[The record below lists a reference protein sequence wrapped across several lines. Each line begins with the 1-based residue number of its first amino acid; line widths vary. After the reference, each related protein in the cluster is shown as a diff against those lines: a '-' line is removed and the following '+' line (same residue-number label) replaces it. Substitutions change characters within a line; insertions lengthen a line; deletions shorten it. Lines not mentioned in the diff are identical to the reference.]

1 MAQDYHHGVRV
12 VEVNEGT
19 RSITTVS
26 TAIVGMVCTGDDADA
41 SVFPLN
47 KPVLLTDVLEA
58 SGKAGES
65 GTLARSLDAIADQSK
80 PVTVVVRVAQG
91 ETEAETTSN
100 IIGGVTSDGKKTG
113 MKALL
118 SAQSQLKVKPRILGV
133 PGHDTQAVATEL
145 MSVAQ
150 SLRGF
155 AYLSAYGCKTVEE
168 AIAYRDNF
176 SQREGMLI
184 WPDFINFDTV
194 LKADATAYA
203 SARALGL
210 RAKIDEQTGWHK
222 TLSNVGVNGVTGL
235 SADVFWDLTI
245 RARSADFRETLNT
258 RREKSWHQTTV
269 GEVVKEIAA
278 RHNLKMAL
286 GKDLTDKALDHLD
299 QTNESDASFLMKLAR
314 QYGAIASVKD
324 GNLLFIRQGQGR
336 TASGKPL
343 PVITITRKAGD
354 GHRFTLAD
362 RGAYTGVIASWL
374 HTREPRKKE
383 TTSVKRRRKKT
394 TTPKEP
400 EAKQGDYLVGT
411 DENVL
416 VLNRTYANRNNAERA
431 AKMQWERLQRGVAT
445 FSLQLAEGRA
455 DLYTE
460 MPVKVT
466 GFKQPIDD
474 AEWTI
479 TTLTHSVSPDNGFT
493 TSMELEVKIGDL
505 EIE

>member
-145 MSVAQ
+145 MSIAQ

-194 LKADATAYA
+194 LK
-203 SARALGL
+203 
-210 RAKIDEQTGWHK
+210 
-222 TLSNVGVNGVTGL
+222 
-235 SADVFWDLTI
+235 
-245 RARSADFRETLNT
+245 
-258 RREKSWHQTTV
+258 
-269 GEVVKEIAA
+269 
-278 RHNLKMAL
+278 
-286 GKDLTDKALDHLD
+286 
-299 QTNESDASFLMKLAR
+299 
-314 QYGAIASVKD
+314 
-324 GNLLFIRQGQGR
+324 
-336 TASGKPL
+336 P
-343 PVITITRKAGD
+343 AG
-354 GHRFTLAD
+354 
-362 RGAYTGVIASWL
+362 
-374 HTREPRKKE
+374 
-383 TTSVKRRRKKT
+383 
-394 TTPKEP
+394 
-400 EAKQGDYLVGT
+400 
-411 DENVL
+411 
-416 VLNRTYANRNNAERA
+416 
-431 AKMQWERLQRGVAT
+431 GVAWWADSCRWRIA
-445 FSLQLAEGRA
+445 FSCFWSAGITSRRAVWYFRPAGCAAQSDRAGCGCAGWCGAGCVEILAAHQCISGGRGGRVQSRCSA
-455 DLYTE
+455 NQRRL
-460 MPVKVT
+460 
-466 GFKQPIDD
+466 
-474 AEWTI
+474 
-479 TTLTHSVSPDNGFT
+479 
-493 TSMELEVKIGDL
+493 
-505 EIE
+505 